1 MADARAQLTAA
12 TRRYRTTEADH
23 EQARQA
29 ALNPVVPALRASIG
43 PAEVPRLSPFT
54 PAYVRKIARDNGI
67 PPAPPGPKRR
77 DGGPRSEERRVGKEC
92 RSRWSPYH

>member
-1 MADARAQLTAA
+1 MADPRAQLTAA

-29 ALNPVVPALRASIG
+29 AISAVIAALRASIG
-43 PAEVPRLSPFT
+43 PAEVARLSPFT

-67 PPAPPGPKRR
+67 PPAAPGPKRR
-77 DGGPRSEERRVGKEC
+77 DSGQ
-92 RSRWSPYH
+92 